1 MQQMSLARRHSRRM
15 RRIGAPVALFGT
27 LAFTSACSGVQ
38 KGLSLIPDIFR
49 DTPDGLVT
57 DHVVLVSI
65 DGLRPDA
72 IETFGATT
80 LQRLMKEG
88 SYTLKAKTI
97 MPSKTLPSHT
107 SMLTG
112 EDVDEHGITWN
123 TNKMGAHGHVE
134 VPTIFDVAH
143 KEGFHTAAFF
153 SKTKFE
159 HLQREGTLDY
169 TQAPNTGRIPY
180 FGDKWSL
187 SRTMGDVERYLKAND
202 PNLLFVH
209 IGEPDFAG
217 HSSGWMSKKYGQAVR
232 QADAAIARLIAASDE
247 AYGKGEWTLIVTA
260 DHGGHGRNHG
270 SSDPRD
276 VTIPWI
282 SWGKGVMAGTE
293 LAGPVRTFDTA
304 SSVLFLLGL
313 KEPSDWA
320 GTPVTSA
327 FAAVESKATTVV
339 ADGGQEA
346 GGGDR

>member
-1 MQQMSLARRHSRRM
+1 MQQQVSVFRGSRRL
-15 RRIGAPVALFGT
+15 RRFGAPVLLAGALALSTG
-27 LAFTSACSGVQ
+27 CSVS
-38 KGLSLIPDIFR
+38 KGLGLFPLIER
-49 DTPDGLVT
+49 DTPDGALT
-57 DHVVLVSI
+57 NHVVLVSI

-80 LQRLMKEG
+80 LQRLMREG
-88 SYTLKAKTI
+88 SYTLKATTI

-123 TNKMGAHGHVE
+123 TNKVSAHGHVE

-143 KEGFHTAAFF
+143 DRGFHTAAFF

-159 HLQREGTLDY
+159 HLQREGTLDS

-180 FGDKWSL
+180 FGDRWPV
-187 SRTMGDVERYLKAND
+187 SRTLGDAERYLKGNT

-217 HSSGWMSKKYGQAVR
+217 HASGWMSQKYGQAVR
-232 QADAAIARLIAASDE
+232 VADGAVARLIAASDR
-247 AYGKGEWTLIVTA
+247 AYGEGNWTLIVTA

-270 SSDPRD
+270 SSDARD

-282 SWGKGVMAGTE
+282 SWGKGVMAGTQV
-293 LAGPVRTFDTA
+293 AGTVRTFDTA
-304 SSVLFLLGL
+304 SSVLWLLGL

-320 GTPVTSA
+320 GNPVTSA
-327 FAAVESKATTVV
+327 FAALPAANGATV
-339 ADGGQEA
+339 AVDGAEDDG
-346 GGGDR
+346 R